1 MKVLAN
7 WMVNA
12 KMSKICLIIIEVR
25 NNYSYKIRPNNWDK
39 WINKKKSGVYKIMN
53 GNYRDKD

>member
-1 MKVLAN
+1 
-7 WMVNA
+7 MVNA